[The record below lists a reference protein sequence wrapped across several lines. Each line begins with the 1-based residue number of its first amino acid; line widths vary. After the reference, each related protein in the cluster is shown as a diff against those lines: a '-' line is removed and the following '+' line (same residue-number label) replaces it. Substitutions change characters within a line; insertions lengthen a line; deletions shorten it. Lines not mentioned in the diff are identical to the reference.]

1 MERTY
6 AQFDGIISYK
16 NIVKDM
22 IPKGDIPGVCQDCG
36 EHITYSKNRMQ
47 THTELLKKHR
57 CPKCGNFA
65 LKTLSSDI

>member
-1 MERTY
+1 MGLYHTKILE
-6 AQFDGIISYK
+6 
-16 NIVKDM
+16 KDM

-36 EHITYSKNRMQ
+36 EHITYSKNHMQ

-65 LKTLSSDI
+65 LKTESLDI

>member
-1 MERTY
+1 MPQY
-6 AQFDGIISYK
+6 VGIISYG
-16 NIVKDM
+16 NIRTGM
-22 IPKGDIPGVCQDCG
+22 IPKGDIPGVCVDCG

-47 THTELLKKHR
+47 THAELLKKHR